1 MERNRI
7 PIVWLE
13 SSNLVDY
20 LSNHWFMGK
29 LEPETMVKLPSK
41 MGLQPVN
48 MVKGCVATTV
58 RRRVYHAWHEPSQRP
73 NAKQFAVGEHVLPK
87 TKSLSEKKVPPKSR
101 VHHHRVQSCMFFFL
115 DSCISFLIIV
125 NQAELKLIHVEV
137 MGFSLAI
144 LPDTWPSG
152 HQSRRPGI

>member
-20 LSNHWFMGK
+20 LSNHWLMGK

-87 TKSLSEKKVPPKSR
+87 TKGLSEKKFPLN
-101 VHHHRVQSCMFFFL
+101 HDF
-115 DSCISFLIIV
+115 IIIV
-125 NQAELKLIHVEV
+125 FKAACF
-137 MGFSLAI
+137 FSWTVAYLF
-144 LPDTWPSG
+144 
-152 HQSRRPGI
+152 